1 MKLHPAR
8 NTATAHRD
16 PTTRRPGSQQ
26 GAALIISLLLLGLMA
41 ALSLV
46 MFFSVFSGSM
56 INGYYRNYRGSFYAA
71 DSGANIAVQYMASQ
85 IAAAEPTTY
94 AVGTAPIPSTVL
106 TTVPA
111 AVITTYGAS
120 TSINAGSA
128 ANSWNESFKVL
139 NSNATATLP
148 ASPTLTLAPGYPAG
162 SNPVSGGTCT
172 ATVTTGCQNWTYV
185 YNYSLITQGTSTGAE
200 QAKVESTGTITINTS
215 LSPSGPVTTSFA
227 AWGMFIDQYSICSAD
242 LVAGTISGPTF
253 TNGSWTFGTSGSY
266 IFTDQVGSAGS
277 DAGFDIGGSC
287 TQSTAGNLSNRSGS
301 ISPTYQ
307 AGHQWGMASVPLPTD
322 SYNQEA
328 AVLNGVG
335 TQTTPVTN
343 AQLNASVKNASGT
356 AYPTGGAASGVY
368 MPYTTTGTGC
378 SVASPCMTGGGIYVQ
393 GNAGVLLTASQDSAN
408 PPNPTQVYTITQGGT
423 TTTITVDNAT
433 NQTTMVSG
441 AHTET
446 ITGVPQEDPG
456 TSSAS
461 DGTMLYVNGT
471 ITSLS
476 GPSSGAAV
484 ANGTGL
490 TVTAS
495 GDVDITGNITYQ
507 EEPVTLTA
515 TGSTPADTLI
525 PANNQGQMLGIFTAG
540 GNVNLDLARSG
551 NLEIDASIAEISSG
565 GSGGLDN
572 TGAAINTLTIVGGR
586 IQNTIQNINSTTRN
600 VFFDRRY
607 ANGMAPP
614 WFPSTQVTPP
624 TTGTATFNP
633 PAISRVKWVDLSHE

>member
-1 MKLHPAR
+1 MKPHPAIS
-8 NTATAHRD
+8 TAFAYQESK
-16 PTTRRPGSQQ
+16 TRSGQR

-71 DSGANIAVQYMASQ
+71 DSGTNIAVQYMASQ

-111 AVITTYGAS
+111 AVLSTYGAS
-120 TSINAGSA
+120 TPVNTGTA
-128 ANSWNESFKVL
+128 ASSWNESFKVL
-139 NSNATATLP
+139 SSNATTTLP

-215 LSPSGPVTTSFA
+215 LSPSGPVNTSFA
-227 AWGMFIDQYSICSAD
+227 AWGMFVDQYTICSSD
-242 LVAGTISGPTF
+242 LVAGTISGPVF

-277 DAGFDIGGSC
+277 DAGFDIGGTC
-287 TQSTAGNLSNRSGS
+287 TQSTAGNLSNHSGS

-307 AGHQWGMASVPLPTD
+307 AGHQWGMASVPLPTN
-322 SYNQEA
+322 SYNQEG
-328 AVLNGVG
+328 AVLNGTG
-335 TQTTPVTN
+335 TQTTSVTN
-343 AQLNASVKNASGT
+343 AQLNASVKNVNET
-356 AYPTGGAASGVY
+356 AYPTGGTSTGVY
-368 MPYTTTGTGC
+368 LPYTTTGTGC
-378 SVASPCMTGGGIYVQ
+378 STSHPCMTGGGIYVQ
-393 GNAGVLLTASQDSAN
+393 GNAGVVLTASTDSAG
-408 PPNPTQVYTITQGGT
+408 NPTEVYTITQGST
-423 TTTITVDNAT
+423 TTTVTVDDT
-433 NQTTMVSG
+433 LSTTTMTSGSHTVS
-441 AHTET
+441 A
-446 ITGVPQEDPG
+446 TGVPQEDPG
-456 TSSAS
+456 TSSAT

-484 ANGTGL
+484 SNGTAL

-495 GDVDITGNITYQ
+495 GDVDVTGNITYQ
-507 EEPVTLTA
+507 EEPVTMTA
-515 TGSTPADTLI
+515 TGSTPVDTLI
-525 PANNQGQMLGIFTAG
+525 PANNQGQMLGIFTAS
-540 GNVNLDLARSG
+540 GNVNLDLANTG
-551 NLEIDASIAEISSG
+551 NLEIDASIAEISQG
-565 GSGGLDN
+565 GSGGLVN
-572 TGAAINTLTIVGGR
+572 NGAAINTLTIVGGR
-586 IQNTIQNINSTTRN
+586 IQNTIQSINSTTRN
-600 VFFDRRY
+600 VLFDRRY

-624 TTGTATFNP
+624 VTGTATFNP